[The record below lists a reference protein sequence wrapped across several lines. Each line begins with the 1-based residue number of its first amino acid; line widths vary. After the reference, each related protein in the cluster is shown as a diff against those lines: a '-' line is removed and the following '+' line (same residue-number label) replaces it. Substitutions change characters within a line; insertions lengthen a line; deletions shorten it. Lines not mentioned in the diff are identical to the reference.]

1 MPGATV
7 VVDPQIER
15 VQMPFLVLQLAYL
28 LGVAPLR
35 RSITFVPIVIK
46 LLYAADHLSSHWP
59 IMPD

>member
-28 LGVAPLR
+28 GVAPLR
-35 RSITFVPIVIK
+35 RSITFVPIAIK
-46 LLYAADHLSSHWP
+46 LLCGR
-59 IMPD
+59 

>member
-46 LLYAADHLSSHWP
+46 LGTVCC
-59 IMPD
+59 